1 MPGDNNKGAFVVTS
15 TQNHQI
21 IHLYHEQILF
31 WYQKRIRR
39 KTASTF
45 IYKTNAISLTNIL
58 LTQLLFI
65 I

>member
-31 WYQKRIRR
+31 WYQKGLDVKPLVPLFTRPM
-39 KTASTF
+39 
-45 IYKTNAISLTNIL
+45 L
-58 LTQLLFI
+58 LV
-65 I
+65 